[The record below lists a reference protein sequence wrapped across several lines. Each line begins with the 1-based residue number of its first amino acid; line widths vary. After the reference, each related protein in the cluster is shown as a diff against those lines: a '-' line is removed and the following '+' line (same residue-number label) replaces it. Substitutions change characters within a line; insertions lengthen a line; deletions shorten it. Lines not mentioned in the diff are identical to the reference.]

1 MTEPTAAAP
10 PAYVRP
16 TISAS
21 RLKAIGGEKGE
32 PGCERK
38 LAAAYLFGLKQSGSD
53 ATEFG
58 TAVHAIGEHHQL
70 TGEILDP
77 EGEPARVYTAGA
89 HIVTACGPLLVE
101 HEHIGELPDAT
112 PYVAYIDGHSGRV
125 GPTGVLVIQDL
136 KTTSN
141 AQYALQGDDGEAL
154 TEATAR
160 GPYALSEDIQG
171 IFYAWILLAAPP
183 HWFAPCLPDGVSGP
197 RHWQWWDP
205 AERGVTERTRGRLR
219 WVYFLTRGVP
229 RAWEVN
235 DWTTP
240 AMAAAALD
248 ARIMPLVAKINALH
262 EWHHGRVTGTIPGG
276 PPLLDE
282 IDRTLDACR
291 DRRRGTYGRWCG
303 AGEHDACNFDQIGT
317 PVLDL
322 VQLRVRK
329 TMTPQERLAE
339 IRNRKG
345 ATNAGGMPG
354 LVAAASAATPAPE
367 TPAASP
373 PAQPASAPTAA
384 AAAAA
389 TSTAPTPAPAITL
402 AEPSAASAELSASS
416 APATAVTTVAVPEG
430 ELTRGQ
436 KAAAT
441 RAAKKAAGGAS
452 AAPPAAPPIAGN
464 INPPEALEALA
475 KLADSPI
482 GLAKSPVEA
491 DANALGIDVRNAA
504 DETARANFVVDAAG
518 KIVGQKLTAPR
529 PEVAASVVEVP
540 VAVVT
545 LVGIEAIVE
554 FLIAKGYTV
563 SEEQP

>member
-1 MTEPTAAAP
+1 MTAP
-10 PAYVRP
+10 GYQRP

-32 PGCERK
+32 PGCERR
-38 LAAAYLFGLKQSGSD
+38 LAAHYLFGMKQSGSD

-58 TAVHAIGEHHQL
+58 SALHALAEHYQE
-70 TGEILDP
+70 TGEVLDP
-77 EGEPARVYTAGA
+77 EGDVARVFAAGA
-89 HIVTACGPLLVE
+89 HLVQLCGKLLVE
-101 HEHIGELPDAT
+101 HEHIGELPDGT
-112 PYVAYIDGHSGRV
+112 PYVAYIDGHSARV
-125 GPTGVLVIQDL
+125 GATGALVIQDL

-141 AQYALQGDDGEAL
+141 AQYALQGDDGEAGDDPPPL
-154 TEATAR
+154 TEA
-160 GPYALSEDIQG
+160 GPYALREDIQG
-171 IFYAWILLAAPP
+171 IFYAWILLAAPA
-183 HWFAPCLPDGVSGP
+183 HWFAPCLPDGVAGP

-219 WVYFLTRGVP
+219 WVYFLTRGVQ

-235 DWTTP
+235 DWMTP
-240 AMAAAALD
+240 AMAAAALA
-248 ARIMPLVAKINALH
+248 ARIMPLVAKINAAH
-262 EWHHGRVTGTIPGG
+262 EWHHGRVTGAIPGG

-282 IDRTLDACR
+282 IDRTIDACR

-354 LVAAASAATPAPE
+354 LVATAPAPE

-373 PAQPASAPTAA
+373 PALPAAQHEPASAPT
-384 AAAAA
+384 AAAA
-389 TSTAPTPAPAITL
+389 TSTAPTPAPATTP
-402 AEPSAASAELSASS
+402 APSAPEPDATPGDAVAS
-416 APATAVTTVAVPEG
+416 PG

-441 RAAKKAAGGAS
+441 RAAKKAAAGS

-475 KLADSPI
+475 KLAENPV

-491 DANALGIDVRNAA
+491 EPAA
-504 DETARANFVVDAAG
+504 QQE
-518 KIVGQKLTAPR
+518 LTAP
-529 PEVAASVVEVP
+529 PPAAAPAQVVP
-540 VAVVT
+540 VGVVT
-545 LVGIEAIVE
+545 LIGIKEITAYLVA
-554 FLIAKGYTV
+554 LGYAV
-563 SEEQP
+563 SKDGAA

>member
-1 MTEPTAAAP
+1 MTEPIASG
-10 PAYVRP
+10 YQRP

-21 RLKAIGGEKGE
+21 RLKAVGGEKGE

-38 LAAAYLFGLKQSGSD
+38 LAGAYLFDLKQSGSD

-77 EGEPARVYTAGA
+77 ESEASRVYTAGA
-89 HIVTACGPLLVE
+89 HLVTLCGKLLVE
-101 HEHIGELPDAT
+101 HEHIGELPDGS
-112 PYVAYIDGHSGRV
+112 PYVAYIDGHSARASE
-125 GPTGVLVIQDL
+125 TTNTLVIQDL

-141 AQYALQGDDGEAL
+141 ANFALQGDDGESAEPPPL

-160 GPYALSEDIQG
+160 GPYALRKDIQG
-171 IFYAWILLAAPP
+171 ILYAWILLAAPA
-183 HWFAPCLPDGVSGP
+183 HWFAPCLPDGVQGP

-205 AERGVTERTRGRLR
+205 AERGVRPTTTGRLR
-219 WVYFLTRGVP
+219 WVYFLTRGVA

-235 DWTTP
+235 DWITP
-240 AMAAAALD
+240 AAAAAALE
-248 ARIMPLVAKINALH
+248 ARIMPLVAKINAVH
-262 EWHHGRVTGTIPGG
+262 EWHYGRVTGAIPGG
-276 PPLLDE
+276 QPRLDE

-345 ATNAGGMPG
+345 G
-354 LVAAASAATPAPE
+354 AAAAAPAPQE

-373 PAQPASAPTAA
+373 PPTADLAPTTAPEAQPA
-384 AAAAA
+384 
-389 TSTAPTPAPAITL
+389 
-402 AEPSAASAELSASS
+402 PSASQPDASS
-416 APATAVTTVAVPEG
+416 APETTGQSAAA
-430 ELTRGQ
+430 ELTKGQ

-441 RAAKKAAGGAS
+441 RAAKKAAS
-452 AAPPAAPPIAGN
+452 APPAAPPIAGN
-464 INPPEALEALA
+464 INPPEVLEALA
-475 KLADSPI
+475 KLAENPV
-482 GLAKSPVEA
+482 GLAATSAE
-491 DANALGIDVRNAA
+491 
-504 DETARANFVVDAAG
+504 
-518 KIVGQKLTAPR
+518 LTAPLSQHTDEQGGKHSSAEAAV
-529 PEVAASVVEVP
+529 PAYEVAAPARPARTASPVVAPAAE
-540 VAVVT
+540 ALGQLT
-545 LVGIEAIVE
+545 VGQVCDA
-554 FLIAKGYTV
+554 LIAAGYVV
-563 SEEQP
+563 SLSVEGAAQR